1 MTGPAVSEPGSEPAA
16 ATADQAAR
24 WSPNQQAARARIAQ
38 AAARLVA
45 RSGIAACT
53 TRAVAEEAGLTKSTV
68 HYYVDNAGELVDL
81 AVLTFLRQL
90 ADRVRQHMDAAADGP
105 AAFRALVRTFLPP
118 GDGTAEPGGIA
129 EPGGVAVPGGETA
142 PEGGGVALGETARL
156 NSLVLWTTYLAH
168 AWPRGAHAEVLTC
181 FETIRALFED
191 AIGRCGVPEP
201 AERARAVHLYLLGAV
216 QHNIMRPLPPAEV
229 ARAVTALSGVPI
241 HQ

>member
-1 MTGPAVSEPGSEPAA
+1 MTGPAVGEPVSEPAA
-16 ATADQAAR
+16 VTADQAAR

-68 HYYVDNAGELVDL
+68 HYYVDDAGELVDL
-81 AVLTFLRQL
+81 AVLTFLRQF
-90 ADRVRQHMDAAADGP
+90 ADHVRQHMDAAADGP

-118 GDGTAEPGGIA
+118 DLPPEDGTAEPGGTA
-129 EPGGVAVPGGETA
+129 APGGETA
-142 PEGGGVALGETARL
+142 PGGGGVALGADARL

-191 AIGRCGVPEP
+191 AIGGCGVPDP

-216 QHNIMRPLPPAEV
+216 QHNIMRPLPPAEI
-229 ARAVTALSGVPI
+229 ARAVTALSGVPL